1 MLYNLSHY
9 LETAELSPLSDMRE
23 LSITFILGSKFIK
36 DKPREVLPGG
46 GGAEGTLYCDSTA
59 NYQL

>member
-46 GGAEGTLYCDSTA
+46 GGQRVLFIVIAQRII
-59 NYQL
+59 N